1 MKIKLLIIGL
11 LHWIIALQAQETA
24 SFVTKNE
31 QLQQDFYQDAA
42 GTKGLLLSFEYFY
55 TNAQERLSLHYPTV
69 ALYQN
74 GTNVYL
80 EQQEILPLQTN
91 TWAKATIFIPY
102 RKINLFQGLQENVM
116 LTVKLDKNWEYNQSI
131 SYQQPR
137 RFKVDIQVRKGEV
150 KEKLIPYDEQVP
162 AREWLPDPYF
172 TLTTNGGT
180 QPLFQ
185 SKVAFNQ
192 YQLPTPA
199 ISIYLLEG
207 EQLQWSFYDRDGA
220 ADQLLGVYNS
230 FEQEGTVYEDYYGL
244 MFGSIKNLDFTYSR
258 KVQAPQAINVYH
270 DPTYQYQRKKGVA
283 FTVKY
288 DLPEAFIGQQAQ
300 PVFEFYDKN
309 GIQLNIPVLYPL
321 NGAAELDEQMTLK
334 RRGELQYFVPFYIW
348 KEACHSVAFSFLRE
362 DGEKIRAARHFLRQ
376 VIEFEDWVIDAD
388 LAVLQGATFQGAKG
402 VELKVSYELLQV
414 YENAPL
420 YIKFYQPDGTA
431 LPFKV
436 YAMEDKNIGVAIDK
450 EHKINQPRAADEF
463 SYFVPY
469 SVLEN
474 QVIGVQA
481 ELLPDVAMA
490 ILEKYTPVLSG
501 KGQLKDVQLTIAKT
515 EERFRSDNYGQVVE
529 LKVDI
534 PPFYKATS
542 QLHLD
547 ISENGQP
554 SQKLLVEGAQW
565 HQNNHYLV
573 KNDSGNVYL
582 VLPHRNIAPGTN
594 FKVKAHVLDAQ
605 QKRPMS
611 ELVEWS
617 WTAPK
622 DLFNNEI
629 EVELLACKFDKKL
642 LRDTSLRQNFPWEY
656 VIKAGHDVLT
666 RIPLSQKFARDK
678 EQFNK
683 KIQVNREDNITIQL
697 VNTKT
702 KRALV
707 LFKGDLSK
715 WEQSGFKTILE
726 DKYPVRMAKIVAK
739 VPVDYNSNTPST
751 PTNIGKL

>member
-11 LHWIIALQAQETA
+11 LHWMIALQAQEIP

-31 QLQQDFYQDAA
+31 LVQQDFYQDAA
-42 GTKGLLLSFEYFY
+42 GTKGLLLSFEYLY
-55 TNAQERLSLHYPTV
+55 TNPQERLSLQYPTV

-80 EQQEILPLQTN
+80 EQQQVLPLQAN
-91 TWAKATIFIPY
+91 AWAKAEIFIPY
-102 RKINLFQGLQENVM
+102 RKINLFQGLQNNI
-116 LTVKLDKNWEYNQSI
+116 LLSIKLDNGWDYSTTI

-137 RFKVDIQVRKGEV
+137 RFKVDMQVRKGEV
-150 KEKLIPYDEQVP
+150 KEKLIPYDENVP

-172 TLTTNGGT
+172 TLITNGGT
-180 QPLFQ
+180 LPLFQ

-192 YQLPTPA
+192 YQIPTPA

-220 ADQLLGVYNS
+220 EDQLLGVYNA
-230 FEQEGTVYEDYYGL
+230 FEQQSTVYEDYYGL

-270 DPTYQYQRKKGVA
+270 DPTYQYQGKKGVA

-300 PVFEFYDKN
+300 PMFEFYDKN

-321 NGAAELDEQMTLK
+321 NGAIELEEQMTLK
-334 RRGELQYFVPFYIW
+334 RRGEIQYFVPFYVW
-348 KEACHSVAFSFLRE
+348 KEACHSVEFSFLRE

-388 LAVLQGATFQGAKG
+388 LAVIHGATFQGAKG
-402 VELKVSYELLQV
+402 VELKVSYELLEV

-431 LPFKV
+431 LPFRV
-436 YAMEDKNIGVAIDK
+436 YAMENNNIGVAIEQ
-450 EHKINQPRAADEF
+450 EHKINQPRAADQF

-469 SVLEN
+469 SMLEE
-474 QVIGVQA
+474 QVIVVQA

-490 ILEKYTPVLSG
+490 ILEKYTPPLNS
-501 KGQLKDVQLTIAKT
+501 KGQAKDVQLNIAKAD
-515 EERFRSDNYGQVVE
+515 ERFRSDNYGQVVE
-529 LKVDI
+529 LRVDI
-534 PPFYKATS
+534 PAFYKS
-542 QLHLD
+542 NSHLQLD

-554 SQKLLVEGAQW
+554 SQKLLVEGAQL
-565 HQNNHYLV
+565 HQNNHYLI

-582 VLPHRNIAPGTN
+582 VLPHRNIAPGTQFN
-594 FKVKAHVLDAQ
+594 IKAHVLDAQ
-605 QKRPMS
+605 KKRPMS
-611 ELVEWS
+611 EVVEWT

-622 DLFNNEI
+622 ELFNNEI

-642 LRDTSLRQNFPWEY
+642 ARDTSLRQNFPWEY
-656 VIKAGHDVLT
+656 VIKAGHDVLAQV
-666 RIPLSQKFARDK
+666 PLSQKFSRNK
-678 EQFNK
+678 EEFNK
-683 KIQVNREDNITIQL
+683 KVQVNREDNITIQL

-702 KRALV
+702 KRALT
-707 LFKGDLSK
+707 LWKGDLSK
-715 WEQSGFKTILE
+715 WEQSGFKTTLE
-726 DKYPVRMAKIVAK
+726 GKYPIKIAKVVAK
-739 VPVDYNSNTPST
+739 VPVDYNRNKPST
-751 PTNIGKL
+751 TNTSKL

>member
-11 LHWIIALQAQETA
+11 LHWVIALQAQETA

-31 QLQQDFYQDAA
+31 LLQQDFYQDAA

-55 TNAQERLSLHYPTV
+55 TNAQERLSLQYPTV

-80 EQQEILPLQTN
+80 EQQQVLPLQTN

-116 LTVKLDKNWEYNQSI
+116 LTVKLDEHWEYNQSI

-192 YQLPTPA
+192 YQIPTPA

-220 ADQLLGVYNS
+220 EDQLLGVYNS

-321 NGAAELDEQMTLK
+321 NGAVELDEQMTLK
-334 RRGELQYFVPFYIW
+334 RRGELQYFVPFYVW

-388 LAVLQGATFQGAKG
+388 LAVVQGATFQGAKG

-534 PPFYKATS
+534 PTFYKATS

-605 QKRPMS
+605 KRPMS

-622 DLFNNEI
+622 ELFNNEI

-642 LRDTSLRQNFPWEY
+642 VKDTSLRQNFPWEY
-656 VIKAGHDVLT
+656 IIKAGHDVLAT
-666 RIPLSQKFARDK
+666 IPLSQKFARDK

-683 KIQVNREDNITIQL
+683 KIQVNREDNITVQL
-697 VNTKT
+697 FNTKT

-715 WEQSGFKTILE
+715 WEQSGFKTTLE
-726 DKYPVRMAKIVAK
+726 DKYPIRMAKIVAK
-739 VPVDYNSNTPST
+739 VPVNYNSNTPST